1 MTLFYLSSSSHHH
14 LKIMES
20 YPPESA
26 VSSLRSKFIFRK
38 TNKGK
43 IVEPVTMLI
52 LIIVK
57 VLIGNILTVTKSRL
71 ITDSYSLDLE
81 V

>member
-1 MTLFYLSSSSHHH
+1 
-14 LKIMES
+14 
-20 YPPESA
+20 
-26 VSSLRSKFIFRK
+26 
-38 TNKGK
+38 
-43 IVEPVTMLI
+43 MLI

>member
-1 MTLFYLSSSSHHH
+1 
-14 LKIMES
+14 MES
-20 YPPESA
+20 YWPENA

>member
-1 MTLFYLSSSSHHH
+1 
-14 LKIMES
+14 MES
-20 YPPESA
+20 YWPENT

>member
-1 MTLFYLSSSSHHH
+1 
-14 LKIMES
+14 MES
-20 YPPESA
+20 YRPESA
-26 VSSLRSKFIFRK
+26 VPSLRGKFIFRK

-43 IVEPVTMLI
+43 IVEPVTILI

-71 ITDSYSLDLE
+71 ITDSCSLDLE
-81 V
+81 VQHYCVKV

>member
-1 MTLFYLSSSSHHH
+1 MLFYVSSSSRHH

-20 YPPESA
+20 YRPESA

-43 IVEPVTMLI
+43 IVEPVTMLV

-71 ITDSYSLDLE
+71 ITYSNSLDLE